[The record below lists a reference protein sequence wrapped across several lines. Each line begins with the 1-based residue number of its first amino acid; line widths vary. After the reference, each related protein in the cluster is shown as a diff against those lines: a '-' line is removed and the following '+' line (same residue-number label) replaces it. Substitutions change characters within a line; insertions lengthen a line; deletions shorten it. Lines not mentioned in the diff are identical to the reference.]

1 MKKIILNQKS
11 YLNYDEMSEFIKKY
25 DKLKPKKGYE
35 YILFPP
41 ILYLTMFKDKSYKVG
56 TQNFFSYNYGSFTGE
71 IALEPLKCLN
81 INYTMVS
88 HPERKKIIGETYS
101 IAKEKLYKSL
111 SSKFKTI
118 LFVGELKYTKKPF
131 SYIKKELNY
140 YLRDIESDNI
150 KYLSICY
157 EPSWSV
163 GSSEIEDINKIAKV
177 INQIKTYINKK
188 YDIEVEVYFG
198 GSVDKDNIK
207 QILEISDG
215 IAIGKTSIDINN
227 IVDINKSL

>member
-11 YLNYDEMSEFIKKY
+11 YLSYEEISDFIKKY
-25 DKLKPKKGYE
+25 DKIKTKKGYE
-35 YILFPP
+35 YIIFPP
-41 ILYLTMFKDKSYKVG
+41 VLYLTLFKDKEYKVG
-56 TQNFFSYNYGSFTGE
+56 TQNFFSYGYGSFTGE
-71 IALEPLKCLN
+71 IALEALKNMN

-111 SSKFKTI
+111 SSKFHTI
-118 LFVGELKYTKKPF
+118 LFVGELKYYKNPF

-140 YLRDIESDNI
+140 YLRDIESDNL

-163 GSSEIEDINKIAKV
+163 GSSEIDDLKKIAKV
-177 INQIKTYINKK
+177 INKIKEYVFKK
-188 YDIEVEVYFG
+188 YNIKVEVYYG
-198 GSVDKDNIK
+198 GQVDKNNIND
-207 QILEISDG
+207 ILNIADG
-215 IAIGKTSIDINN
+215 IAIGKLST
-227 IVDINKSL
+227 DINKVIEINNML